1 MSETEIL
8 SFYLKEKRKELK
20 LSQFDLASGSGLS
33 TEIISL
39 YERQKGDPKL
49 SSLQKLACY
58 LDTSVSDI
66 LKIPEE

>member
-39 YERQKGDPKL
+39 YEREKGDPKL

-58 LDTSVSDI
+58 LGSTVSEI
-66 LKIPEE
+66 LKMPD

>member
-8 SFYLKEKRKELK
+8 SIYLKGKRKELDI
-20 LSQFDLASGSGLS
+20 SQSDLAYSSGLS

-58 LDTSVSDI
+58 LDTTVSDI